1 MMRAM
6 MQLAVAAAIL
16 AAGLSLAA
24 CENTWSGVKQ
34 DTAKDVSATGQA
46 VEKAGQDIKGAV
58 Q

>member
-1 MMRAM
+1 MRAM

-16 AAGLSLAA
+16 AAGLGLAA

-34 DTAKDVSATGQA
+34 DTAKDVSATGEA